1 MTTYSGALDWL
12 DLNHPFMVTPL
23 INLGRPTFD
32 VNIPTAQIEKTE
44 RGDDFRLVI
53 NPDFFADHT
62 EPECAGI
69 LTHELYHVIFNHLS
83 EFDKFENN
91 QARIIAQECI
101 VNDSVLEEGMQ
112 LPDIGLHFG
121 NDWVQYNTSFLPTKV
136 VYDDLM
142 KNPEKLPPEED
153 LDIQCSHGKADKD
166 AREAFK
172 KLFKDADLSDAPEAI
187 KGLLEDAAQKAGS
200 GFSFKQETGTG
211 RKIGLKWAQLI
222 NEIHPDT
229 FSDGGKSKATATWSR
244 PRRKLAGMPER
255 IMLPDRKDKKEFGF
269 GGNKRPKILLAL
281 DTSTSIP
288 RDKVQEL
295 LDLANTIPKKK
306 VDVICCTF
314 STYPEELYPDQ
325 SVQSQKIAGGGTDF
339 DAVVKFLKAQP
350 NYEKIPVIV
359 VTDGGATF
367 GGWSGRSPLPA
378 NAHSHWHW
386 LVFKG
391 YRIDDR
397 RVTKNIYEY
406 EDFVA

>member
-1 MTTYSGALDWL
+1 MTTYSKALDWL
-12 DLNHPFMVTPL
+12 DQNDPFMVTPL
-23 INLGRPTFD
+23 INLGKPSMD
-32 VNIPTAQIEKTE
+32 VNIPTAQIEKIE
-44 RGDDFRLVI
+44 GANDFRLVI
-53 NPDFFADHT
+53 NPDFFAKHT

-101 VNDSVLEEGMQ
+101 VNDSVLEEGME
-112 LPDIGLHFG
+112 LPDIGLCFG
-121 NDWVQYNTSFLPTKV
+121 IDWVQYNASFLPTKV

-153 LDIQCSHGKADKD
+153 INVQCSHGETDKD

-172 KLFKDADLSDAPEAI
+172 KIFKDADLTQAPESI
-187 KGLLEDAAQKAGS
+187 KALLEDAAQKAGT
-200 GFSFKQETGTG
+200 GFSFKQETASG
-211 RKIGLKWAQLI
+211 RQIGLKWAQLI
-222 NEIHPDT
+222 NRIHPDT
-229 FSDGGKSKATATWSR
+229 FSDGGKSKSTATWSR

-255 IMLPDRKDKKEFGF
+255 IMLPDRKDKKEYGF
-269 GGNKRPKILLAL
+269 GGDKRPKILLAL
-281 DTSTSIP
+281 DTSGSIP
-288 RDKVQEL
+288 KDKVQEL

-314 STYPEELYPDQ
+314 STYPQKLDIDQ
-325 SVQSQKIAGGGTDF
+325 EADSQKIAQGGTDF
-339 DAVVKFLKAQP
+339 DAIVSFLQRQP
-350 NYEKIPVIV
+350 NHEKIPVIV
-359 VTDGGATF
+359 VTDGGARF
-367 GGWSGRSPLPA
+367 GGWTGTSQLPA
-378 NAHSHWHW
+378 NLHSHWHW
-386 LVFKG
+386 LVFRG